1 MNPCPLVVLVASA
14 NQERFGEVSTAVDL
28 GRLQRG
34 LMHREL
40 PSAASQGCVPN
51 WDTPA
56 GQLLAGRLRFPL
68 GPGSALLLHI
78 CRSGYTQKGQQD
90 LYPLDE
96 RALRWRQGGR
106 RRGGKGSF
114 GAQVAT
120 GGLVAQAPLEMPVS
134 KGFDGH
140 APQKRKRPR
149 RNATGVGSMSVRGS
163 RPRFCPLV

>member
-1 MNPCPLVVLVASA
+1 MS
-14 NQERFGEVSTAVDL
+14 
-28 GRLQRG
+28 GRSRRGPYPKPSELQAKG
-34 LMHREL
+34 
-40 PSAASQGCVPN
+40 V
-51 WDTPA
+51 
-56 GQLLAGRLRFPL
+56 RL
-68 GPGSALLLHI
+68 
-78 CRSGYTQKGQQD
+78 GYTQKGQQD

-120 GGLVAQAPLEMPVS
+120 GDLVAQAPLEMPVS